1 MLELNSDNSYYIP
14 YDLSLNC
21 WLYNL
26 VYIFV
31 MFFTML
37 FKQAAQQSSRF
48 RPCIFQPSK
57 IQVPAGTEF
66 RCTPTKRVL
75 VFFNVDQT
83 TAVFET
89 TKVKNVSQGDK
100 IQEGATVLVEFGKE
114 VFEASVVKL
123 HGKSLNE

>member
-26 VYIFV
+26 VYILNIFV

-48 RPCIFQPSK
+48 RPCIFHRFRPELEPSK

-66 RCTPTKRVL
+66 RCTPRKW
-75 VFFNVDQT
+75 
-83 TAVFET
+83 
-89 TKVKNVSQGDK
+89 
-100 IQEGATVLVEFGKE
+100 
-114 VFEASVVKL
+114 
-123 HGKSLNE
+123 